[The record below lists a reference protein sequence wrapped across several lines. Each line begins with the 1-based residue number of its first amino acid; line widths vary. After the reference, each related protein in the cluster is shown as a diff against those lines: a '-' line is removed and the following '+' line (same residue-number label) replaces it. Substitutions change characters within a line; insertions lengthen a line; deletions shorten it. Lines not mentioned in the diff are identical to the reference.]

1 MVIYVSN
8 TLNELNMD
16 INEVRKYEIHSL
28 IIIFEII

>member
-28 IIIFEII
+28 IINFEII